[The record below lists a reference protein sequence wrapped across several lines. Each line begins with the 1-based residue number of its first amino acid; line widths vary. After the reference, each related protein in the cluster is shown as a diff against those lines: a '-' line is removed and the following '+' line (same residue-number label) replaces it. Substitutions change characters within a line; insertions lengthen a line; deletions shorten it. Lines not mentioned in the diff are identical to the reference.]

1 MAQKGD
7 RQMNTNRKTRT
18 SEDNET
24 ASKESKMK
32 IKASSLIRWSGL
44 AAMAGGIIFAG
55 IQPIHPP
62 DVLASVT
69 TGAWALIITLKWV
82 MCLFFLI
89 GITGIYARQTEQ
101 AGWLGLGGYLMLILS
116 WWLQT
121 AYVFTE
127 IFILPVMA
135 TATPGF
141 VTSFLG
147 IVNGSQGGMNIGAL
161 PAVYGLSGILYMLG
175 GVMFGIA
182 TLRAGILLRWAAILL
197 AVGAAVTPLA
207 ALLPHAL
214 QRFAA
219 VPVGLAIAWLGYALL
234 TERREPASEPCP
246 DLGSPQL
253 SQTGAD

>member
-1 MAQKGD
+1 
-7 RQMNTNRKTRT
+7 MNTKGKNLST
-18 SEDNET
+18 
-24 ASKESKMK
+24 ESKTK
-32 IKASSLIRWSGL
+32 IDASNLIRWSGL

-69 TGAWALIITLKWV
+69 TGAWALIITLKLV

-89 GITGIYARQTEQ
+89 GITGIYAQQTEQ
-101 AGWLGLGGYLMLILS
+101 AGWLGLVGYLMLILS

-127 IFILPVMA
+127 LFILPVMA

-147 IVNGSQGGMNIGAL
+147 IVNGAPSGMSIGAL
-161 PAVYGLSGILYMLG
+161 PAVYGLLGILYMLG
-175 GVMFGIA
+175 GVLFGIA
-182 TLRAGILLRWAAILL
+182 TFRVGILPRWAAALL
-197 AVGAAVTPLA
+197 AVGAAVTPFA

-219 VPVGLAIAWLGYALL
+219 VPVGLAIAWLGYSLL
-234 TERREPASEPCP
+234 TEQREKTSKTVLEAKTAKAELSE
-246 DLGSPQL
+246 
-253 SQTGAD
+253 AA